1 MIPRDAL
8 SIRLCRLA
16 SVLGV
21 GLGVL
26 AVSPWLRG
34 GEPAAVPLEHDFIVR
49 AWGVKDGLPDDRV
62 LSLLVD
68 RQGFVWA
75 GTRKG
80 VARFDG
86 SRFVTWSRSTHEAF
100 VSEECLALA
109 EDREGTIWVG
119 TADGL
124 IRLSDTV
131 TRFDPKSIAP
141 TDPGSEG
148 HQQAIQTLC
157 ASDVGELLVGTFR
170 GLVSRGAAG
179 SWQRIQERSV
189 GLELNCPGTALATMP
204 DGTVW
209 VGGSTNGLFRRQQ
222 IEAPWI
228 KELSAPALAGEHFV
242 RALAATR
249 DGVLHTIVTY
259 DTRFW
264 QWPGRL
270 LRRHA
275 TGWEAVG
282 DFDIETRTC
291 APFLTP
297 DSAGGLWF
305 SITNRVVGH
314 WLNNTLHRYALPVGV
329 VGQSFNCM
337 AEDAEGN
344 LWAGTARDGLVGLL
358 PCRIRTLTTEDGL
371 PDAKTRALLEA
382 ADGTFWV
389 GAEAGVAGFPF
400 VPTSGPTVRA
410 SGEST
415 SPGSHAPQILNRTAG
430 LASDRIRALAED
442 ARGRLWVGTG
452 DGVSMWDG
460 GHLTPVEFTGA
471 PYRRKIRALHAGR
484 DGSVWVGTAQG
495 LYRFRQ
501 GETNAWLPADG
512 LPHENVCATLEDRQG
527 RVWIGMDG
535 GGLARVIERGFERFD
550 EARGLSSLRVWAL
563 HEDHEGALWIGT
575 DRGLNVLRNDRIA
588 TITTAH
594 GLPDNLVNSV
604 IEDDRGWMWVGHD
617 RGIYRVAR
625 SELLAAA
632 EESLG
637 RVRCIQY
644 AEEDGLRHPETNG
657 QISGPPVTRLRDG
670 RIAFATMG
678 GVALFD
684 PKALPDL
691 TNGPPAYIEELRAGG
706 RLLYAG
712 RLAGGKG
719 SFRRQATEALRIRPQ
734 DRGFVEIHFAAVAF
748 RAPDH
753 VRFRHRLRG
762 LYEEWVDAGALRQAS
777 FTDLRPGDYTFEV
790 TAANHH
796 GYASA
801 TPAQL
806 AFRIEPIWHER
817 AAVRVSG
824 LLLLA
829 GLVAGVVA
837 WRLGELRR
845 IADLEQQAALAR
857 ERARL
862 AKDLHDGLGANLT
875 EITLLSG
882 LGDTSHLPA
891 EALAARFD
899 RLTRSTHDAL
909 HSLRNVI
916 WVTNPRADSLEML
929 ASRLCESAERT
940 LDAANVRC
948 RLSFPAE
955 MPVTAVRPEL
965 RRDVLFAVNEVINN
979 IVRHARAT
987 EVRLTLT
994 ITEGE
999 LVLSIRD
1006 DGCGFDLSAVRARA
1020 EAADRGL
1027 GLRSLNERLS
1037 PHGGTCEIR
1046 SQPGNGT
1053 ESMLRVPLP
1062 K

>member
-1 MIPRDAL
+1 MLSVWLSGARAEPIPIER
-8 SIRLCRLA
+8 
-16 SVLGV
+16 
-21 GLGVL
+21 
-26 AVSPWLRG
+26 
-34 GEPAAVPLEHDFIVR
+34 DFIIR
-49 AWGVKDGLPDDRV
+49 TWRTENGLPDDRV

-68 RQGFVWA
+68 RRGFVWV

-80 VARFDG
+80 VSRFDG
-86 SRFVTWSRSTHEAF
+86 GRFVTWSRSTHEAI

-141 TDPGSEG
+141 TDPRSEG
-148 HQQAIQTLC
+148 HQQAIQSLC
-157 ASDVGELLVGTFR
+157 ASDAGELLVGTFR
-170 GLVSRGAAG
+170 GLVSRCADG
-179 SWQRIQERSV
+179 SWQRIQDRSA
-189 GLELNCPGTALATMP
+189 GLRLDCPGTALAATP

-209 VGGSTNGLFRRQQ
+209 VGGGTCGLFRRPQ

-228 KELSAPALAGEHFV
+228 KELSAPALASESFV

-249 DGVLHTIVTY
+249 DGVLHAIVTD
-259 DTRFW
+259 DTRSW

-270 LRRHA
+270 LQRRT
-275 TGWEAVG
+275 TGWEALA
-282 DFDIETRTC
+282 DFGVETREC

-344 LWAGTARDGLVGLL
+344 LWAGTARDGLVCLL
-358 PCRIRTLTTEDGL
+358 PRRIKNLTAEDGL
-371 PDAKTRALLEA
+371 PDAKTRALLETS
-382 ADGTFWV
+382 DGTFWV
-389 GAEAGVAGFPF
+389 GTDGGVFQANREQRR
-400 VPTSGPTVRA
+400 VLNRA
-410 SGEST
+410 S
-415 SPGSHAPQILNRTAG
+415 G
-430 LASDRIRALAED
+430 LASDLVRALAED
-442 ARGRLWVGTG
+442 AQGRIWIGTG
-452 DGVSMWDG
+452 VGLSVWNGESLEMV
-460 GHLTPVEFTGA
+460 LYPGA
-471 PYRRKIRALHAGR
+471 DYRTKIRALLKGR
-484 DGSVWVGTAQG
+484 SGAMWVGTAQG
-495 LYRFRQ
+495 LYQ
-501 GETNAWLPADG
+501 LGSGGTNAWLAAGG
-512 LPHENVCATLEDRQG
+512 LPNENVCAILEDRQG

-535 GGLARVIERGFERFD
+535 GGLARVTERGFERFD
-550 EARGLSSLRVWAL
+550 EARGLSSLRAWAL

-575 DRGLNVLRNDRIA
+575 DRGLNVLRGGRISA
-588 TITTAH
+588 VTTAN

-604 IEDDRGWMWVGHD
+604 TEDDRGWLWVGHD

-625 SELLAAA
+625 AELLAAA
-632 EESLG
+632 NGTLE
-637 RVRCIQY
+637 RVRCIEY
-644 AEEDGLRHPETNG
+644 AEEDGLLHQETNG

-678 GVALFD
+678 GVAIFD
-684 PKALPDL
+684 PDRLPDL
-691 TNGPPAYIEELRAGG
+691 TNGPPAHIEELRGNG
-706 RLLYAG
+706 QVFHVG
-712 RLAGGKG
+712 QPGKG
-719 SFRRQATEALRIRPQ
+719 PISLDRRASGPLSIASLQ
-734 DRGFVEIHFAAVAF
+734 RGFIEVQYTAIAF

-753 VRFRHRLRG
+753 VRFRHRLLG
-762 LYEEWVDAGALRQAS
+762 LSDDWVEAGSLRQAS
-777 FTDLRPGDYTFEV
+777 YANLRPGDYTFEV

-801 TPAQL
+801 TPARL
-806 AFRIEPIWHER
+806 AFRIAPLWHER
-817 AAVRVSG
+817 LAVRVAG
-824 LLLLA
+824 VFLLA

-845 IADLEQQAALAR
+845 IADLERQAALAR

-899 RLTRSTHDAL
+899 RLTRSTLDAL

-916 WVTNPRADSLEML
+916 WVTNPKADSLEML
-929 ASRLCESAERT
+929 AARLCESAERT

-948 RLSFPAE
+948 RLNFPAE
-955 MPVTAVRPEL
+955 LPATAVRPEL
-965 RRDVLFAVNEVINN
+965 RRDVLFAVNEVIHN

-987 EVRLTLT
+987 EVRLTLA
-994 ITEGE
+994 ITEGGLE
-999 LVLSIRD
+999 LAIRD
-1006 DGCGFDLSAVRARA
+1006 DGCGFDLGAVRALT

-1027 GLRSLNERLS
+1027 GLRSLHERLS

-1046 SQPGNGT
+1046 SQVGQGT
-1053 ESMLRVPLP
+1053 EVIFRVPLP